1 MPGKG
6 YIVAEVKVH
15 DAEAIVRYRQLS
27 TVAVE
32 QYGGRFL
39 VRGGA
44 SEILEGKWSPP
55 ERMIVIEFE
64 SVEQAKR
71 FYDSPEYQAARKA
84 RENIAEMNMLV
95 ISGIDNQ
102 V

>member
-1 MPGKG
+1 MPAKG

-27 TVAVE
+27 TAAVE

-39 VRGGA
+39 VRGGT
-44 SEILEGKWSPP
+44 SEILEGQWLPP

-64 SVEQAKR
+64 SVAQAKR
-71 FYDSPEYQAARKA
+71 FYDSPEYQAARKV